1 MEILLEKKINPHSAV
16 TFSEEKGK
24 RGGHSSDSKRDIGAA
39 GGLFPH
45 KYLKSN
51 EDQAF
56 KLITQQEIDCHNNRN
71 GYHDAMA
78 DKKQSEQSNEQRRV
92 LKILGLTTDFLDGLE
107 EIPPEHHYHRLL
119 CEWIVKSM
127 EESIECLDPTD
138 KNHLTQQLLES
149 IGFDP
154 TSEAVETML
163 KRSASEKSTR
173 NHIEASEWPKIF
185 VVDEFKYNSFLS
197 PSLDRFPVKS
207 SLTDKWFHLDPE
219 ETKESENNYDHIS
232 RIKIMNVTTKER
244 VDESIRDI
252 LVRDD
257 PEHTFL
263 FHGTDHQSA
272 SNILAT
278 RGIYL
283 NAGRLKRDFSH
294 GKGFYLSKSMDNA
307 LEWANC
313 TTAKPAILIFRTD
326 RRFLDSAKKLSLF
339 HNEERWHEIVHSF
352 RSGRKT
358 AKTRESLSAYDFIEG
373 PMATVRIDEG
383 SDELVVEQKPS
394 TYQMCLISSEYSKM
408 FQQTLH
414 SVLFLDIN
422 E

>member
-1 MEILLEKKINPHSAV
+1 MAILFAKKINPHSAM

-24 RGGHSSDSKRDIGAA
+24 KGGHSSDSKRGIGAT

-56 KLITQQEIDCHNNRN
+56 KLITQQEIECHNNRN

-78 DKKQSEQSNEQRRV
+78 DKKQTEQSNEQRRV
-92 LKILGLTTDFLDGLE
+92 LEILGLTTDFLDGLE
-107 EIPPEHHYHRLL
+107 ELPPEHYYHRLL

-127 EESIECLDPTD
+127 EESIECLDPTN
-138 KNHLTQQLLES
+138 KNHLTQLLES
-149 IGFDP
+149 IGFHP
-154 TSEAVETML
+154 TSKAVKTML
-163 KRSASEKSTR
+163 KRSASAKNTQ

-197 PSLDRFPVKS
+197 PSLDRFPLKS

-232 RIKIMNVTTKER
+232 RINIMNVTTKER
-244 VDESIRDI
+244 LDENIRDI
-252 LVRDD
+252 LVQDN
-257 PEHTFL
+257 PEHMFL

-283 NAGRLKRDFSH
+283 NAGRLRRDFSH

-307 LEWANC
+307 LEWANS
-313 TTAKPAILIFRTD
+313 TTAKPAILIFRAD
-326 RRFLDSAKKLSLF
+326 RSLLDSAKKLTLF
-339 HNEERWHEIVHSF
+339 DNEERWHEIVNSF

-358 AKTRESLSAYDFIEG
+358 AKTRKSLSAYDFIEG
-373 PMATVRIDEG
+373 PMATVRIDED

-394 TYQMCLISSEYSKM
+394 TYQMCLISSEYSKK

-414 SVLFLDIN
+414 SVLFLDIK

>member
-1 MEILLEKKINPHSAV
+1 MIIY
-16 TFSEEKGK
+16 KGK
-24 RGGHSSDSKRDIGAA
+24 KGGYSSDSKRDIGAT

-45 KYLKSN
+45 KYPKSN
-51 EDQAF
+51 EDQAC
-56 KLITQQEIDCHNNRN
+56 KSNTHQEIECHNNCN
-71 GYHDAMA
+71 GYYDAMA
-78 DKKQSEQSNEQRRV
+78 DKKQIEKSKEQRRI
-92 LKILGLTTDFLDGLE
+92 LEILGLTTDFLDGLE
-107 EIPPEHHYHRLL
+107 ELAPEHYYHRLL

-138 KNHLTQQLLES
+138 NNHLTQLLLQS

-154 TSEAVETML
+154 TSKAVETML
-163 KRSASEKSTR
+163 KRSASAKSTQ

-185 VVDEFKYNSFLS
+185 VVDEFKYNPFLS
-197 PSLDRFPVKS
+197 PILDRFPFKS

-232 RIKIMNVTTKER
+232 RINVMNVTTKER
-244 VDESIRDI
+244 LHENIRDI
-252 LVRDD
+252 VVRVD
-257 PEHTFL
+257 PKRMFL

-326 RRFLDSAKKLSLF
+326 RRLLDSAKKLSLF
-339 HNEERWHEIVHSF
+339 DNEKRWHEIVHSF

-358 AKTRESLSAYDFIEG
+358 ANTRESLSAYDFIEG
-373 PMATVRIDEG
+373 PMATVRIDED

-394 TYQMCLISSEYSKM
+394 TYQMCLISSEYSKK

>member
-1 MEILLEKKINPHSAV
+1 MIIY
-16 TFSEEKGK
+16 KGK
-24 RGGHSSDSKRDIGAA
+24 KGGHSSDSKRDIGGA

-45 KYLKSN
+45 EYLKSN

-56 KLITQQEIDCHNNRN
+56 KLSTQQEIDCHNNRN
-71 GYHDAMA
+71 DYHDAMA
-78 DKKQSEQSNEQRRV
+78 YKKQTEQSNEQRRV
-92 LKILGLTTDFLDGLE
+92 LEILGLATDFLDGLE

-163 KRSASEKSTR
+163 KRSASEKSTQ
-173 NHIEASEWPKIF
+173 NHIEASKWPKIF

-232 RIKIMNVTTKER
+232 RINIMNATTKER
-244 VDESIRDI
+244 LDESIRDI

-294 GKGFYLSKSMDNA
+294 GKGFYLSKNMDNA

-339 HNEERWHEIVHSF
+339 DNEKRWHEIVHSF

-358 AKTRESLSAYDFIEG
+358 AKTRESLSGYDFIEG
-373 PMATVRIDEG
+373 PMATVRIDED
-383 SDELVVEQKPS
+383 SDELVVEQKSS
-394 TYQMCLISSEYSKM
+394 TYQMCLISSEYSKK

>member
-1 MEILLEKKINPHSAV
+1 MEILLEKKINPHSAM

-24 RGGHSSDSKRDIGAA
+24 KGGYSSDSKRDIGAT
-39 GGLFPH
+39 GELFPH
-45 KYLKSN
+45 KYPKSN
-51 EDQAF
+51 EDQAC
-56 KLITQQEIDCHNNRN
+56 KSNTHQEIECHNNCN

-78 DKKQSEQSNEQRRV
+78 DKKQTEKSKEQRRV
-92 LKILGLTTDFLDGLE
+92 LEILGLTTDFLDDLE
-107 EIPPEHHYHRLL
+107 ELAPEHYYHRLL

-138 KNHLTQQLLES
+138 NNHLTQLLLQS

-154 TSEAVETML
+154 TSKAVETML
-163 KRSASEKSTR
+163 KRSASAKSTQ

-185 VVDEFKYNSFLS
+185 VVDEFKYNPFLS
-197 PSLDRFPVKS
+197 PSLDRFPFKS

-232 RIKIMNVTTKER
+232 RINVMNVTTKER
-244 VDESIRDI
+244 LDENIRDI
-252 LVRDD
+252 VVRDD
-257 PEHTFL
+257 PKRMFL

-326 RRFLDSAKKLSLF
+326 RRLLDSAKKLSLF
-339 HNEERWHEIVHSF
+339 DNEKRWHEIVHSF

-358 AKTRESLSAYDFIEG
+358 ANTRESLSAYDFIEG
-373 PMATVRIDEG
+373 AMATVRIDED

-394 TYQMCLISSEYSKM
+394 TYQMCLISTRHLQSM
-408 FQQTLH
+408 RL
-414 SVLFLDIN
+414 LFFTAY
-422 E
+422 